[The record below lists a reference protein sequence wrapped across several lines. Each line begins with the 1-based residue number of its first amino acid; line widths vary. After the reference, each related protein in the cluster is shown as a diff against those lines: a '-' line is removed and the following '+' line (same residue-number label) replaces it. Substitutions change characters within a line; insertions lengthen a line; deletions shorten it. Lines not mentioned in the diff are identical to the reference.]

1 MSFLK
6 ESFKIRPDLQV
17 AKLIVS
23 KAEEMNGI
31 KSNSMDLVVHTFT
44 LCSVDKYELVLDQIY
59 RVLKPGGVCVFIEH
73 SLDCQN
79 IFRKSIQKLI
89 APLWFM
95 LFDCQFKDIKT
106 ILSKSKYRII
116 DLNETCCLGYISD
129 PIVYGFGKK

>member
-1 MSFLK
+1 M
-6 ESFKIRPDLQV
+6 

-31 KSNSMDLVVHTFT
+31 ESNSMDLVVHTFT